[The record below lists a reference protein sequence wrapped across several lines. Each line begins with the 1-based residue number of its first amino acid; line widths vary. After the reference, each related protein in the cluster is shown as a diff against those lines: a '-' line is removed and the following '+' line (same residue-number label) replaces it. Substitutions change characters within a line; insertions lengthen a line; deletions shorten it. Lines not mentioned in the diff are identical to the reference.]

1 MKQYKEWKLLTS
13 RPSGINTY
21 IKVDSNGLPVKEKQ
35 PWSSRPQEVIK
46 LVIEK

>member
-1 MKQYKEWKLLTS
+1 MWELKTKRK
-13 RPSGINTY
+13 SGININTY

-46 LVIEK
+46 LVIEKQ